1 MEDTETARG
10 VIPAHKVKRVAQPA
24 LVNCTQ
30 QREDGKALTVV
41 PLMESDRVAGLE
53 VRCRCG
59 ASIVIECVYEQDPQQ
74 P

>member
-1 MEDTETARG
+1 MEDTGPARG
-10 VIPAHKVKRVAQPA
+10 VIPAHRVKRVSQPA
-24 LVNCTQ
+24 LVDCTQ

-59 ASIVIECVYEQDPQQ
+59 ASIVIECLYDTETAQS
-74 P
+74 